1 MKKLSTEEEPEDIL
15 YQQNISTNQFLL
27 ITLTSSSYSICSNEI
42 VAEINFALTII
53 SDL

>member
-27 ITLTSSSYSICSNEI
+27 ITLTSCLTQFVVMKLLLKSI
-42 VAEINFALTII
+42 LH
-53 SDL
+53 